1 MLRVSKVGIV
11 IPAIFERHEYLFEAI
26 ESIRSAGDACNL
38 LSSLDNPEMI
48 SRYIGLVDKHVPE
61 RTDGNLTSKINH
73 ALNQLPPECEF
84 VG

>member
-48 SRYIGLVDKHVPE
+48 SRYIGLVDKHALE
-61 RTDGNLTSKINH
+61 QLNGNLAGKLNH
-73 ALNQLPPECEF
+73 APNQLPPECEF